1 MSDVAH
7 VTETSTVAPVVSKGG
22 VSSKRLKTVLTVVA
36 AVLVA
41 LFVRV
46 FLIQQYYVIG
56 PSMEPSL
63 HQGDRIIVNK
73 LAFRIRDIRRGDV
86 VIFKREGVE
95 RDELVKR
102 VVGLPGDTIEIK
114 DCVTYV
120 NDAVYLEPYLVAER
134 GDWCGERSMQS
145 FYVPE
150 RYYFVM
156 GDNRGVSLDS
166 RKFGAVSESQIEGR
180 VTLVVWPIKH
190 WGSE

>member
-1 MSDVAH
+1 M
-7 VTETSTVAPVVSKGG
+7 TETSTVALVVSKGG

-134 GDWCGERSMQS
+134 GDWCGERSTQR

-150 RYYFVM
+150 RHYFVM

>member
-1 MSDVAH
+1 MDVAH
-7 VTETSTVAPVVSKGG
+7 VAETSTVTPVTSRGGVVSK
-22 VSSKRLKTVLTVVA
+22 SSKVGFTVAA

-41 LFVRV
+41 LFVRM
-46 FLIQQYYVIG
+46 FLIQQYYVVG

-63 HQGDRIIVNK
+63 YQGDRIIVNK
-73 LAFRIRDIRRGDV
+73 LAFRVRDIRRGDV
-86 VIFKREGVE
+86 VVFNRKDGG

-102 VVGLPGDTIEIK
+102 VIGVPGDTIEIK

-120 NDAVYLEPYLVAER
+120 NGAVYLEPYLTAGGV
-134 GDWCGERSMQS
+134 GWCGEREMRS
-145 FYVPE
+145 FYVPD
-150 RYYFVM
+150 RSYFVM

-166 RKFGAVSESQIEGR
+166 RKFGAVGESQIEGR